1 VRHHRHPAGIPPF
14 PPAYAAAFADGRRLR
29 EESRARR
36 RRVAGRPYGP
46 HRHSKAPAIFAVATV
61 LVALTIASD
70 GGVLLVGGGMMIGL
84 LIIAWVLLFMAAPFL
99 VVGGVVAAVTRSQ
112 RRARLRRGGAA
123 GTAPLPPRPVAQA
136 RPDLVWA
143 HARRRFDA
151 LRSAYAAYEC
161 DAMAVL
167 RLPAL
172 ADVTVPST
180 ARFVDAFAE
189 AQALDT
195 DAFPGGNH
203 APAFVAAVDRAERA
217 WRAAREAAERIR
229 LSNLTPAERSTVER
243 VIKLLTTARD
253 SDSDA
258 ERIAAYTRART
269 ELAKLDRA
277 GVIHVPLP
285 ATAAVDTASRGA
297 LPA

>member
-1 VRHHRHPAGIPPF
+1 
-14 PPAYAAAFADGRRLR
+14 
-29 EESRARR
+29 
-36 RRVAGRPYGP
+36 
-46 HRHSKAPAIFAVATV
+46 V
-61 LVALTIASD
+61 LVALTFASD

-84 LIIAWVLLFMAAPFL
+84 LIVAWVLLFMAAPFL

-123 GTAPLPPRPVAQA
+123 GTAPLPQRPVAQP

-161 DAMAVL
+161 DPMAVL

-195 DAFPGGNH
+195 DAFPGGGH

-217 WRAAREAAERIR
+217 WRAAHEAAQRIR

-243 VIKLLTTARD
+243 IIKLLTTARD

-258 ERIAAYTRART
+258 ERIAAYARARS
-269 ELAKLDRA
+269 ELAKLDKA

-285 ATAAVDTASRGA
+285 ATAALDTASRGA

>member
-1 VRHHRHPAGIPPF
+1 VVFG
-14 PPAYAAAFADGRRLR
+14 L
-29 EESRARR
+29 
-36 RRVAGRPYGP
+36 VA
-46 HRHSKAPAIFAVATV
+46 V

-70 GGVLLVGGGMMIGL
+70 CGVLLIGGGMLIGL
-84 LIIAWVLLFMAAPFL
+84 ATIAWILVLLASPML
-99 VVGGVVAAVTRSQ
+99 VVAGIVVAVTRSQ
-112 RRARLRRGGAA
+112 RRSRLRRGGAA
-123 GTAPLPPRPVAQA
+123 GTAPLAARPAAPP

-161 DAMAVL
+161 DPMAVL

-172 ADVTVPST
+172 ADVSVPST

-195 DAFPGGNH
+195 DAFPGGTH

-217 WRAAREAAERIR
+217 WHAARQAAERIR
-229 LSNLTPAERSTVER
+229 LSGLSPVERSTVER

-253 SDSDA
+253 SDNDA
-258 ERIAAYTRART
+258 ERIAAYSRARS
-269 ELAKLDRA
+269 ELAKLDKA

-285 ATAAVDTASRGA
+285 ATAALDAASRGA